1 VENALAKKVLD
12 EGDNVTSDFC
22 CQLNKRKCGKAPENK
37 IEHYIEQRAHVSV
50 SSRERSIPHTTTGE
64 LCKRGMAL
72 VANEFLTETHKNMT
86 PIKNSAA
93 VSLGGR
99 GGKETA
105 VWTPGGLSPVR
116 IQSLSVGE
124 RVYPSNVDQ
133 AASSLLV

>member
-1 VENALAKKVLD
+1 MKPLRWKNALAKKVLD

-50 SSRERSIPHTTTGE
+50 SGRERSIRHTTTGG

-72 VANEFLTETHKNMT
+72 VANEFLTDTHKNMT

-116 IQSLSVGE
+116 I
-124 RVYPSNVDQ
+124 
-133 AASSLLV
+133 